1 MEKLN
6 SNKQFHMLKFRLNNS
21 AFFLTSFLLIFSVIN
36 AKAQNGFSE
45 LIRSGPAD
53 ATKLVDAYATPLFK
67 GFGVGMNSGWNNT
80 AKTKNKLKF
89 DLRISASGAFVPAS
103 NKSFDLT
110 KIGLSDHLR
119 VAPGSSNLTPTI
131 SGGNNRSVLD
141 VYNDQGQKV
150 DEFSLPGGKIS
161 VIPAPQVQLTVGI
174 LKNTDLS
181 LRGMPSINMGDNIG
195 KVSMIGIGLKHNIMA
210 DLGAA
215 GKLAPFDL
223 ALAFGYSRLNMDMPL
238 NVKPEDNAQPAP
250 GNTSNDF
257 SNQHIEGHF
266 NSFQIQGIIS
276 KKLSAFTPFLSV
288 GYNTSKTNVAIIGNY
303 PITTTTVIG
312 QDFYTTF
319 TNPVAIKKS
328 HINGIRADVGFQ
340 LELSFFRIFGSYS
353 VAQYQS
359 VNAGI
364 GFGF

>member
-1 MEKLN
+1 MSTITAN
-6 SNKQFHMLKFRLNNS
+6 
-21 AFFLTSFLLIFSVIN
+21 
-36 AKAQNGFSE
+36 AQNGFSA
-45 LIRSGPAD
+45 LIKSGPAD
-53 ATKLVDAYATPLFK
+53 ATRLVDAYATPLFK

-89 DLRISASGAFVPAS
+89 DLRVSASGAFVPAAEK
-103 NKSFDLT
+103 NFDLT
-110 KIGLSDHLR
+110 KIGLSNNLR

-131 SGGNNRSVLD
+131 SGGNNRAVLN
-141 VYNDQGQKV
+141 VYDDQGQKV
-150 DEFSLPGGKIS
+150 DEFNLPGGKVS
-161 VIPAPQVQLTVGI
+161 VIPAPQLQLTVG
-174 LKNTDLS
+174 LPKNTDIT
-181 LRGMPSINMGDNIG
+181 LRGMPSVDLGDNVG

-210 DLGAA
+210 DLGTA
-215 GKLAPFDL
+215 GKLAPFDF
-223 ALAFGYSRLNMDMPL
+223 ALAFGYSRLNMDLPL
-238 NVKPEDNAQPAP
+238 NVTPEDNALPAP
-250 GNTSNDF
+250 GNTNNDF
-257 SNQHIEGHF
+257 SKQHIEGHF

-276 KKLSAFTPFLSV
+276 KTISTFTPFFSV
-288 GYNTSKTNVAIIGNY
+288 GYNTSKTNMAIIGNY

-319 TNPVAIKKS
+319 TNPVSIKKS
-328 HINGIRADVGFQ
+328 YINGVRADIGFQ